1 MVKLEKLT
9 QEYKKQFFE
18 MMEEWTSYNEK
29 IIPYMLTKI
38 DYRYFDIFMKLI
50 EKYEAFDLQV
60 KVNLYMYIDTDI
72 NKIIGAV
79 AIREKLTPLLL
90 ERGGHVAM
98 GIRPTMR
105 NKGYGTKLV
114 KLACDKCLEFG
125 IKNVLFVCDKNNVY
139 SRKAILKNNAS
150 LENEIKVDNIII
162 QRFWINN

>member
-60 KVNLYMYIDTDI
+60 N
-72 NKIIGAV
+72 
-79 AIREKLTPLLL
+79 
-90 ERGGHVAM
+90 
-98 GIRPTMR
+98 
-105 NKGYGTKLV
+105 
-114 KLACDKCLEFG
+114 
-125 IKNVLFVCDKNNVY
+125 
-139 SRKAILKNNAS
+139 
-150 LENEIKVDNIII
+150 
-162 QRFWINN
+162 